1 MYYQQD
7 EGEPAMNLHDKR
19 VKVIAAV
26 LAILL
31 IIIGVRIFMN
41 VMSAREKAEKAKQGK
56 VVTVATEIAKR
67 GTIHPVLS
75 FAGNLDPVWQAKVAP
90 KLAGRIQNILVNEG
104 DYVEAGKVLAILE
117 SSEISATVGSLRGS
131 VYDAKAN
138 LEQAET
144 TLLRNQRL
152 FEQGA
157 VSQQELDNARFAR
170 DMAAGKLANAEGTYD
185 NANAKMEGASV
196 IAPHAGYIVKRY
208 YQEGYYANVG
218 DALFNLADIS
228 TLLVKINIPEG
239 QIGSV
244 NVGSLVEIEAP
255 SMPGKKFTGKVTKIA
270 AVADV
275 PERTFAAEVS
285 ILNNDEVLKGGIY
298 ANVLIKAQPKE
309 NALIIPQSAIVM
321 REDQRTVFVLDKDNF
336 VQRKVLTTGYIG
348 DGIVE
353 VLGGLEDN
361 ERIVTGG
368 QNKIREGS
376 KVKSSEDG
384 SEK

>member
-19 VKVIAAV
+19 VKIIAAV

-31 IIIGVRIFMN
+31 LIIGVRIFMN
-41 VMSAREKAEKAKQGK
+41 VMSAKEKAEKAKQGK

-285 ILNNDEVLKGGIY
+285 IPNNDEVLKGGIY

-361 ERIVTGG
+361 ERIVTDG